1 MASLVEDLIG
11 ILEEEEKVYQ
21 KLAEIGEQKRLILI
35 QNDVPAL
42 EKLTASEQLVAD
54 EALSLSNKQV
64 QALSDIANV
73 LGKSEEKM
81 TVSRLIELLNS
92 QPVIQD
98 RLKVAKEHLLAIAG
112 EVQRLNQQNE
122 ALINQAMELA
132 EFDITLFKSM
142 RQAPETANYNKSAY
156 NTGALLGS
164 SGFDA
169 KQ

>member
-81 TVSRLIELLNS
+81 TVSRLIELLNF

>member
-21 KLAEIGEQKRLILI
+21 KLAEIGEQKRLLLI

-156 NTGALLGS
+156 NTGALLSS

>member
-92 QPVIQD
+92 Q
-98 RLKVAKEHLLAIAG
+98 
-112 EVQRLNQQNE
+112 
-122 ALINQAMELA
+122 
-132 EFDITLFKSM
+132 
-142 RQAPETANYNKSAY
+142 
-156 NTGALLGS
+156 
-164 SGFDA
+164 
-169 KQ
+169 